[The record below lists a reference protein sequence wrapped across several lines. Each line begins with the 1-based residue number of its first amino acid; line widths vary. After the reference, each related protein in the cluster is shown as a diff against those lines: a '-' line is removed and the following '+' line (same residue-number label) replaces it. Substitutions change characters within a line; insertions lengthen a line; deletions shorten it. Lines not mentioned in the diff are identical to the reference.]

1 MRAVIL
7 RICSARLHAPPGV
20 LPRGCCSFFENIRN
34 NGRGVSSCVP
44 SSPKLFAI
52 HMCFRVAIRCARY
65 DGGVDSLPPSSVDL
79 FERLLMTSSSSKSIA
94 LSRRAVLGAGGV
106 GLAAVLSACART
118 VHPPVDA
125 ATSESASASPSAS
138 STLPSANK
146 SYKGKVTFDNFEKN
160 GEYVPATAE
169 KKAQNVPKPLMPE
182 KVQELSIDGIYALI
196 GYWISSFNYLALTGD
211 IEPLKKTDP
220 SSEYYKE
227 LEPMVKLYETGRGW
241 IYDTSEPMS
250 VYLMTD
256 TPTQVEGDRIRYFWR
271 ARSLVDQNAK
281 RHLTEGDNRDK
292 SLARAEDSQG
302 QAMRIVVEYKEGAW
316 FMSTQKDKDADKS
329 TESASPSAS

>member
-1 MRAVIL
+1 MM
-7 RICSARLHAPPGV
+7 
-20 LPRGCCSFFENIRN
+20 
-34 NGRGVSSCVP
+34 GVSTHSPHPLP
-44 SSPKLFAI
+44 SP
-52 HMCFRVAIRCARY
+52 
-65 DGGVDSLPPSSVDL
+65 VDL
-79 FERLLMTSSSSKSIA
+79 TERLLMTSSSSKPVA

-118 VHPPVDA
+118 VHPPVDTA
-125 ATSESASASPSAS
+125 ASESASASASPSAS
-138 STLPSANK
+138 PALPSANK
-146 SYKGKVTFDNFEKN
+146 SYQGKVTFDNFEKN

-169 KKAQNVPKPLMPE
+169 KKAQNVPKPIMPE
-182 KVQELSIDGIYALI
+182 KVQELSIDGIYALV

-211 IEPLKKTDP
+211 IEPLKKTNP
-220 SSEYYKE
+220 SADYTKE

-250 VYLMTD
+250 VYLTTD
-256 TPTQVEGDRIRYFWR
+256 TPTQVEGDRILYFWR

-292 SLARAEDSQG
+292 SLVGAEDSQG

-316 FMSTQKDKDADKS
+316 FMSTQQDKDADKS

>member
-1 MRAVIL
+1 MM
-7 RICSARLHAPPGV
+7 
-20 LPRGCCSFFENIRN
+20 
-34 NGRGVSSCVP
+34 GVSTH
-44 SSPKLFAI
+44 SS
-52 HMCFRVAIRCARY
+52 
-65 DGGVDSLPPSSVDL
+65 SSVDL
-79 FERLLMTSSSSKSIA
+79 FERLLMTSSSSKPVA

-118 VHPPVDA
+118 VHPPV
-125 ATSESASASPSAS
+125 ATAESESASASASVSPSAS
-138 STLPSANK
+138 PALPSANK

-316 FMSTQKDKDADKS
+316 FMSTQKDKDAGKS
-329 TESASPSAS
+329 SGSASTSAS

>member
-1 MRAVIL
+1 MWQL
-7 RICSARLHAPPGV
+7 RGFFVCAGLFVVRL
-20 LPRGCCSFFENIRN
+20 R
-34 NGRGVSSCVP
+34 
-44 SSPKLFAI
+44 
-52 HMCFRVAIRCARY
+52 FRVAIRYARY
-65 DGGVDSLPPSSVDL
+65 DGGVDSLPLSVDL
-79 FERLLMTSSSSKSIA
+79 TERLLMTSSSSKPVA

-106 GLAAVLSACART
+106 GLVAVLSACART
-118 VHPPVDA
+118 VHPPVVA
-125 ATSESASASPSAS
+125 ESESANASASASPSAS
-138 STLPSANK
+138 PALPSANK

-169 KKAQNVPKPLMPE
+169 KKAQNVPKPIMPE

-250 VYLMTD
+250 VYLTTD
-256 TPTQVEGDRIRYFWR
+256 TPTQIEGDRILYFWR
-271 ARSLVDQNAK
+271 ARSLVDQNGK

-292 SLARAEDSQG
+292 SLVGAADAQG

-329 TESASPSAS
+329 SNSASASAS

>member
-1 MRAVIL
+1 MWQL
-7 RICSARLHAPPGV
+7 RGFFVCAGLFVVRL
-20 LPRGCCSFFENIRN
+20 R
-34 NGRGVSSCVP
+34 
-44 SSPKLFAI
+44 
-52 HMCFRVAIRCARY
+52 FRVAIRYARY

-79 FERLLMTSSSSKSIA
+79 SVDLTERLLMTSSSFKPVA

-106 GLAAVLSACART
+106 GLVAVLSACART
-118 VHPPVDA
+118 VHPPVVA
-125 ATSESASASPSAS
+125 ESESANASASASPSAS
-138 STLPSANK
+138 PALPSANK

-169 KKAQNVPKPLMPE
+169 KKAQNVPKPIMPE

-250 VYLMTD
+250 VYLTTD
-256 TPTQVEGDRIRYFWR
+256 TPTQIEGDRILYFWR
-271 ARSLVDQNAK
+271 ARSLVDQNGK

-292 SLARAEDSQG
+292 SLVGAADAQG

-316 FMSTQKDKDADKS
+316 FMSTQQDKDADKS

>member
-1 MRAVIL
+1 MR
-7 RICSARLHAPPGV
+7 P
-20 LPRGCCSFFENIRN
+20 
-34 NGRGVSSCVP
+34 
-44 SSPKLFAI
+44 AI
-52 HMCFRVAIRCARY
+52 HCSPALYNGSKVTGALRCARY
-65 DGGVDSLPPSSVDL
+65 DGGVDSLPSSVDL
-79 FERLLMTSSSSKSIA
+79 TERLLMTSSSSKPVA

-118 VHPPVDA
+118 VHPPVDTA
-125 ATSESASASPSAS
+125 ASDSASASASPA
-138 STLPSANK
+138 LPSANK
-146 SYKGKVTFDNFEKN
+146 SYKGKVTFDNFEKT

-169 KKAQNVPKPLMPE
+169 KKAQNVPKPIMPE

-211 IEPLKKTDP
+211 IEPLRKTDP

-250 VYLMTD
+250 VYLLTD
-256 TPTQVEGDRIRYFWR
+256 TPTQIEGDRIRYFWR

-316 FMSTQKDKDADKS
+316 FMSTQEDKDADKGAD
-329 TESASPSAS
+329 SASPSAS

>member
-1 MRAVIL
+1 MM
-7 RICSARLHAPPGV
+7 
-20 LPRGCCSFFENIRN
+20 
-34 NGRGVSSCVP
+34 GVSTHS
-44 SSPKLFAI
+44 
-52 HMCFRVAIRCARY
+52 
-65 DGGVDSLPPSSVDL
+65 PSSVDL

-94 LSRRAVLGAGGV
+94 LSRRAVLGVGGV
-106 GLAAVLSACART
+106 GLAAVLGACART
-118 VHPPVDA
+118 VHPPADVA
-125 ATSESASASPSAS
+125 ESGSASASASPSAS
-138 STLPSANK
+138 PALPSANK
-146 SYKGKVTFDNFEKN
+146 SYQGKVTFDNFEKN

-169 KKAQNVPKPLMPE
+169 KKAQNVPKPIMPE

-196 GYWISSFNYLALTGD
+196 GYWASSFNYLALTGD
-211 IEPLKKTDP
+211 IEPLKKTNP
-220 SSEYYKE
+220 SSDYYKE

-250 VYLMTD
+250 VYLLTD
-256 TPTQVEGDRIRYFWR
+256 TPTQVEGDRILYYWR

-292 SLARAEDSQG
+292 SLVGAEDSQG

-329 TESASPSAS
+329 SDSASASTS

>member
-1 MRAVIL
+1 MM
-7 RICSARLHAPPGV
+7 
-20 LPRGCCSFFENIRN
+20 
-34 NGRGVSSCVP
+34 GVSTH
-44 SSPKLFAI
+44 SS
-52 HMCFRVAIRCARY
+52 
-65 DGGVDSLPPSSVDL
+65 PSSVDL
-79 FERLLMTSSSSKSIA
+79 TERLLMTSSSFKPVA

-118 VHPPVDA
+118 VHPPVVA
-125 ATSESASASPSAS
+125 ESESANASASVSPSAS
-138 STLPSANK
+138 PALPSANK

-169 KKAQNVPKPLMPE
+169 KKAQNVPKPIMPE

-250 VYLMTD
+250 VYLTTD
-256 TPTQVEGDRIRYFWR
+256 TPTQIEGDRILYFWR
-271 ARSLVDQNAK
+271 ARSLVDQNGK

-292 SLARAEDSQG
+292 SLVGAADAQG

-316 FMSTQKDKDADKS
+316 FMSTQQDKDADKS
-329 TESASPSAS
+329 TESTSPSAS

>member
-1 MRAVIL
+1 MTSPSST
-7 RICSARLHAPPGV
+7 SAGMSRRVALGATGAGV
-20 LPRGCCSFFENIRN
+20 LAALTACASDIRPTAE
-34 NGRGVSSCVP
+34 GS
-44 SSPKLFAI
+44 A
-52 HMCFRVAIRCARY
+52 
-65 DGGVDSLPPSSVDL
+65 
-79 FERLLMTSSSSKSIA
+79 SSSASA
-94 LSRRAVLGAGGV
+94 GA
-106 GLAAVLSACART
+106 
-118 VHPPVDA
+118 
-125 ATSESASASPSAS
+125 SESASATAS
-138 STLPSANK
+138 SDK
-146 SYKGKVTFDNFEKN
+146 SYKGFVKFDNFEKN

-169 KKAQNVPKPLMPE
+169 KKAQNVPKPIMPE

-250 VYLMTD
+250 VYLTTD
-256 TPTQVEGDRIRYFWR
+256 TPTQIEGDRILYFWR
-271 ARSLVDQNAK
+271 ARSLVDQNGK

-292 SLARAEDSQG
+292 SLVGAADAQG
-302 QAMRIVVEYKEGAW
+302 QAIRIVVEYREGAW

>member
-1 MRAVIL
+1 MM
-7 RICSARLHAPPGV
+7 
-20 LPRGCCSFFENIRN
+20 
-34 NGRGVSSCVP
+34 GVSTH
-44 SSPKLFAI
+44 SS
-52 HMCFRVAIRCARY
+52 
-65 DGGVDSLPPSSVDL
+65 PSSVDL
-79 FERLLMTSSSSKSIA
+79 TERLLMTSSSFKPVA

-118 VHPPVDA
+118 VHPPVVA
-125 ATSESASASPSAS
+125 ESESANASASASPSAS
-138 STLPSANK
+138 PALPSANK

-169 KKAQNVPKPLMPE
+169 KKAQNVPKPIMPE

-250 VYLMTD
+250 VYLTTD
-256 TPTQVEGDRIRYFWR
+256 TPTQIEGDRILYFWR
-271 ARSLVDQNAK
+271 ARSLVDQNGK

-292 SLARAEDSQG
+292 SLVGAADAQG

>member
-1 MRAVIL
+1 
-7 RICSARLHAPPGV
+7 
-20 LPRGCCSFFENIRN
+20 
-34 NGRGVSSCVP
+34 
-44 SSPKLFAI
+44 
-52 HMCFRVAIRCARY
+52 MCFRVAIRCARY
-65 DGGVDSLPPSSVDL
+65 DGGVDSLPTSVDL
-79 FERLLMTSSSSKSIA
+79 TERLLMTSSSSKPVA

-118 VHPPVDA
+118 VHPPVDTA
-125 ATSESASASPSAS
+125 ASDSASASAS
-138 STLPSANK
+138 SALPSANK

-169 KKAQNVPKPLMPE
+169 KKAQNVPKPIMPE

-250 VYLMTD
+250 VYLLTD

-292 SLARAEDSQG
+292 SLVGAEDSQG

>member
-1 MRAVIL
+1 
-7 RICSARLHAPPGV
+7 
-20 LPRGCCSFFENIRN
+20 
-34 NGRGVSSCVP
+34 
-44 SSPKLFAI
+44 
-52 HMCFRVAIRCARY
+52 
-65 DGGVDSLPPSSVDL
+65 
-79 FERLLMTSSSSKSIA
+79 MTSSSSKPVA

-118 VHPPVDA
+118 VHPPVDIA
-125 ATSESASASPSAS
+125 DSESASASASPSAS
-138 STLPSANK
+138 PALPSANK
-146 SYKGKVTFDNFEKN
+146 SYQGKVTFDNFEKT

-169 KKAQNVPKPLMPE
+169 MKAQNVPKPIMPE

-211 IEPLKKTDP
+211 IEPLKKTNP
-220 SSEYYKE
+220 SADYTQE

-250 VYLMTD
+250 VYLTTD
-256 TPTQVEGDRIRYFWR
+256 TPTQIEGDRIRYFWR

-292 SLARAEDSQG
+292 SLVGAEDSQG
-302 QAMRIVVEYKEGAW
+302 QAVRIVVEYKEGAW
-316 FMSTQKDKDADKS
+316 FMSTQQDKDAGKS
-329 TESASPSAS
+329 TESASASAS

>member
-1 MRAVIL
+1 MM
-7 RICSARLHAPPGV
+7 
-20 LPRGCCSFFENIRN
+20 
-34 NGRGVSSCVP
+34 GVSTH
-44 SSPKLFAI
+44 SS
-52 HMCFRVAIRCARY
+52 
-65 DGGVDSLPPSSVDL
+65 SSSVDL

-94 LSRRAVLGAGGV
+94 LSRRAVLGVGGI
-106 GLAAVLSACART
+106 GLASVVSACART
-118 VHPPVDA
+118 VHPPADVA
-125 ATSESASASPSAS
+125 ESGSASASASASPSAS
-138 STLPSANK
+138 SALPPANK
-146 SYKGKVTFDNFEKN
+146 SYQGKVTFDNFEKN

-169 KKAQNVPKPLMPE
+169 QKAQNVPKPIMPE
-182 KVQELSIDGIYALI
+182 KVQELSVDGIYALI

-220 SSEYYKE
+220 SSDYYKE

-250 VYLMTD
+250 VYLLTD
-256 TPTQVEGDRIRYFWR
+256 TPTQIEGDRIRYFWR

-292 SLARAEDSQG
+292 SLVGAEDSQG

-329 TESASPSAS
+329 SDSASPSAS

>member
-1 MRAVIL
+1 MM
-7 RICSARLHAPPGV
+7 
-20 LPRGCCSFFENIRN
+20 
-34 NGRGVSSCVP
+34 GVSTHSPHPLP
-44 SSPKLFAI
+44 SP
-52 HMCFRVAIRCARY
+52 
-65 DGGVDSLPPSSVDL
+65 VDL
-79 FERLLMTSSSSKSIA
+79 TERLLMTSSSSKPVA

-118 VHPPVDA
+118 VHPPVDTA
-125 ATSESASASPSAS
+125 ASDSASASASPSAS
-138 STLPSANK
+138 PALPSANK
-146 SYKGKVTFDNFEKN
+146 SYQGKVTFDNFEKT

-169 KKAQNVPKPLMPE
+169 MKAQNVPKPIMPE

-211 IEPLKKTDP
+211 IEPLKKTNP
-220 SSEYYKE
+220 SADYTKE

-250 VYLMTD
+250 VYLTTD
-256 TPTQVEGDRIRYFWR
+256 TPTQIEGDRILYFWR

-292 SLARAEDSQG
+292 SLVGAEDSQG
-302 QAMRIVVEYKEGAW
+302 QATRVVVEYKEGAW
-316 FMSTQKDKDADKS
+316 FMSTQQDKDADKS

>member
-1 MRAVIL
+1 MM
-7 RICSARLHAPPGV
+7 
-20 LPRGCCSFFENIRN
+20 
-34 NGRGVSSCVP
+34 GVSTHS
-44 SSPKLFAI
+44 
-52 HMCFRVAIRCARY
+52 
-65 DGGVDSLPPSSVDL
+65 PSSVDL
-79 FERLLMTSSSSKSIA
+79 FERLLMTSSSSKPVA

-118 VHPPVDA
+118 VHPPV
-125 ATSESASASPSAS
+125 ATAESESASASASVSPSAS
-138 STLPSANK
+138 PALPSANK

-250 VYLMTD
+250 VYLTTD
-256 TPTQVEGDRIRYFWR
+256 TPTQIEGDRILYFWR
-271 ARSLVDQNAK
+271 ARSLVDQNGK

-292 SLARAEDSQG
+292 SLVGAADAQG

-316 FMSTQKDKDADKS
+316 FMSTQQDKDADKS
-329 TESASPSAS
+329 TESTSPSAS

>member
-1 MRAVIL
+1 MRQL
-7 RICSARLHAPPGV
+7 RGVFVCARLFV
-20 LPRGCCSFFENIRN
+20 VRLR
-34 NGRGVSSCVP
+34 
-44 SSPKLFAI
+44 
-52 HMCFRVAIRCARY
+52 FRVAIRYARY
-65 DGGVDSLPPSSVDL
+65 DGGVDSLPLSVDL
-79 FERLLMTSSSSKSIA
+79 TERLLMTSSSSKPVA

-118 VHPPVDA
+118 VHPPVVA
-125 ATSESASASPSAS
+125 ESESANASASASPSAS
-138 STLPSANK
+138 PTLPSANK

-169 KKAQNVPKPLMPE
+169 KKAQNVPKPIMPE
-182 KVQELSIDGIYALI
+182 KVQDLSIDGIYALI

-211 IEPLKKTDP
+211 IEPMKKTDP
-220 SSEYYKE
+220 STDYTKE

-250 VYLMTD
+250 VYLTTD
-256 TPTQVEGDRIRYFWR
+256 TPTQIEGDRILYFWR
-271 ARSLVDQNAK
+271 ARSLVDQNGK

-292 SLARAEDSQG
+292 SLVGAADAQG

>member
-1 MRAVIL
+1 MM
-7 RICSARLHAPPGV
+7 
-20 LPRGCCSFFENIRN
+20 
-34 NGRGVSSCVP
+34 GVSTH
-44 SSPKLFAI
+44 SS
-52 HMCFRVAIRCARY
+52 
-65 DGGVDSLPPSSVDL
+65 SSVDL

-94 LSRRAVLGAGGV
+94 LSRRAVLGVGGI
-106 GLAAVLSACART
+106 GLAAVVSACART
-118 VHPPVDA
+118 VHPPADVA
-125 ATSESASASPSAS
+125 ESGSASASASASPSAS
-138 STLPSANK
+138 SALPPANK

-169 KKAQNVPKPLMPE
+169 KKAQNVPKPIMPE

-211 IEPLKKTDP
+211 IEPMKKTDL
-220 SSEYYKE
+220 STDYTKE
-227 LEPMVKLYETGRGW
+227 LEPMIKLYETGRGW

-250 VYLMTD
+250 VYLLTD
-256 TPTQVEGDRIRYFWR
+256 TPTQIEGDRIRYFWR

-316 FMSTQKDKDADKS
+316 FMSTQEDKDADKGAD
-329 TESASPSAS
+329 SASPSAS

>member
-1 MRAVIL
+1 MM
-7 RICSARLHAPPGV
+7 
-20 LPRGCCSFFENIRN
+20 
-34 NGRGVSSCVP
+34 GVSTH
-44 SSPKLFAI
+44 SPL
-52 HMCFRVAIRCARY
+52 
-65 DGGVDSLPPSSVDL
+65 SVDL
-79 FERLLMTSSSSKSIA
+79 TERLLMTSPSSKPVA

-118 VHPPVDA
+118 VHPPVDTA
-125 ATSESASASPSAS
+125 ASESASASASAS
-138 STLPSANK
+138 PTLPSANK

-169 KKAQNVPKPLMPE
+169 KKAQNVPKPIMPE

-211 IEPLKKTDP
+211 IEPMKKTDL
-220 SSEYYKE
+220 STDYTKE

-256 TPTQVEGDRIRYFWR
+256 TPTQVEGDRILYFWR
-271 ARSLVDQNAK
+271 ARSLVDQNGK

-292 SLARAEDSQG
+292 PIVGAEDSQG
-302 QAMRIVVEYKEGAW
+302 QAMRIVVEYREGAW
-316 FMSTQKDKDADKS
+316 FMSTQKDKDAGKS
-329 TESASPSAS
+329 SDSASPSVS

>member
-1 MRAVIL
+1 MGCL
-7 RICSARLHAPPGV
+7 RTRPAI
-20 LPRGCCSFFENIRN
+20 CCSPALY
-34 NGRGVSSCVP
+34 NGSKVTGA
-44 SSPKLFAI
+44 L
-52 HMCFRVAIRCARY
+52 RCARY
-65 DGGVDSLPPSSVDL
+65 DGGVDSLPSPVDL
-79 FERLLMTSSSSKSIA
+79 FERLLMTSSSSKPVA
-94 LSRRAVLGAGGV
+94 LSRRAVLGVGGV

-118 VHPPVDA
+118 VHPPVDVA
-125 ATSESASASPSAS
+125 ASDSASPSAS
-138 STLPSANK
+138 PALPPANK

-211 IEPLKKTDP
+211 IEPMKKTDL
-220 SSEYYKE
+220 STDYTKE

-250 VYLMTD
+250 VYLLTD
-256 TPTQVEGDRIRYFWR
+256 TPTQIEGDRILYFWR

-292 SLARAEDSQG
+292 SLVGAADSQG

-316 FMSTQKDKDADKS
+316 FMSTQQDKDAHKS
-329 TESASPSAS
+329 SNSASASAS

>member
-1 MRAVIL
+1 MAT
-7 RICSARLHAPPGV
+7 
-20 LPRGCCSFFENIRN
+20 F
-34 NGRGVSSCVP
+34 
-44 SSPKLFAI
+44 
-52 HMCFRVAIRCARY
+52 
-65 DGGVDSLPPSSVDL
+65 
-79 FERLLMTSSSSKSIA
+79 
-94 LSRRAVLGAGGV
+94 LSRRAALAAATGAGAV
-106 GLAAVLSACART
+106 AALTACASDIR
-118 VHPPVDA
+118 PLADSSA
-125 ATSESASASPSAS
+125 SGEDSASASASESASASASASAS
-138 STLPSANK
+138 SSAKK
-146 SYKGKVTFDNFEKN
+146 SYKGTVKLDKYEKN

-169 KKAQNVPKPLMPE
+169 KKAQNVPKPIMPE

-211 IEPLKKTDP
+211 IEPMKKTDL
-220 SSEYYKE
+220 STDYTKE
-227 LEPMVKLYETGRGW
+227 LEPMIKLYETGRGW

>member
-1 MRAVIL
+1 L
-7 RICSARLHAPPGV
+7 
-20 LPRGCCSFFENIRN
+20 
-34 NGRGVSSCVP
+34 
-44 SSPKLFAI
+44 
-52 HMCFRVAIRCARY
+52 
-65 DGGVDSLPPSSVDL
+65 SVDL
-79 FERLLMTSSSSKSIA
+79 TERLLMTSSSSKPVA

-118 VHPPVDA
+118 VHPPVVA
-125 ATSESASASPSAS
+125 ESESANASASASPSAS
-138 STLPSANK
+138 PTLPSANK

-169 KKAQNVPKPLMPE
+169 KKAQNVPKPIMPE
-182 KVQELSIDGIYALI
+182 KVQDLSIDGIYALI

-211 IEPLKKTDP
+211 IEPMKKTDP
-220 SSEYYKE
+220 STDYTKE

-250 VYLMTD
+250 VYLTTD
-256 TPTQVEGDRIRYFWR
+256 TPTQIEGDRILYFWR
-271 ARSLVDQNAK
+271 ARSLVDQNGK

-292 SLARAEDSQG
+292 SLVGAADAQG

>member
-1 MRAVIL
+1 MM
-7 RICSARLHAPPGV
+7 
-20 LPRGCCSFFENIRN
+20 
-34 NGRGVSSCVP
+34 GVSTH
-44 SSPKLFAI
+44 SS
-52 HMCFRVAIRCARY
+52 
-65 DGGVDSLPPSSVDL
+65 SSSVDL

-94 LSRRAVLGAGGV
+94 LSRRTVLGVGGI
-106 GLAAVLSACART
+106 GLAAVVSACART
-118 VHPPVDA
+118 VHPPADVA
-125 ATSESASASPSAS
+125 ESGSASASASASPSAS
-138 STLPSANK
+138 SALPPANK
-146 SYKGKVTFDNFEKN
+146 SYQGKVIFDNFEKN

-169 KKAQNVPKPLMPE
+169 KKAQNVPKPIMPE

-211 IEPLKKTDP
+211 IEPMKKTDP
-220 SSEYYKE
+220 STDYTKE
-227 LEPMVKLYETGRGW
+227 LEPMIKLYETGRGW

-316 FMSTQKDKDADKS
+316 FMSTQEDKDAGKS
-329 TESASPSAS
+329 SDSASPSAS

>member
-1 MRAVIL
+1 MAT
-7 RICSARLHAPPGV
+7 
-20 LPRGCCSFFENIRN
+20 F
-34 NGRGVSSCVP
+34 
-44 SSPKLFAI
+44 
-52 HMCFRVAIRCARY
+52 
-65 DGGVDSLPPSSVDL
+65 
-79 FERLLMTSSSSKSIA
+79 
-94 LSRRAVLGAGGV
+94 LSRRAALAAATGAG
-106 GLAAVLSACART
+106 AAAALTACASDIR
-118 VHPPVDA
+118 PLADSSASGEASPSA
-125 ATSESASASPSAS
+125 SASESASASASASAS
-138 STLPSANK
+138 SSAKK
-146 SYKGKVTFDNFEKN
+146 SYKGTVKLDKYEKN

>member
-1 MRAVIL
+1 MRPAI
-7 RICSARLHAPPGV
+7 
-20 LPRGCCSFFENIRN
+20 CCSPALY
-34 NGRGVSSCVP
+34 NGSKVTGA
-44 SSPKLFAI
+44 L
-52 HMCFRVAIRCARY
+52 RCARY
-65 DGGVDSLPPSSVDL
+65 DGGVDSLPSSVDL
-79 FERLLMTSSSSKSIA
+79 TERLLMTSSSSKPVA

-118 VHPPVDA
+118 VHPPVDTA
-125 ATSESASASPSAS
+125 ASDSASASASPA
-138 STLPSANK
+138 LPSANK
-146 SYKGKVTFDNFEKN
+146 SYKGKVTFDNFEKT

-169 KKAQNVPKPLMPE
+169 KKAQNVPKPIMPD

-211 IEPLKKTDP
+211 IEPLRKTDP

-292 SLARAEDSQG
+292 SLVGAADSQG

-316 FMSTQKDKDADKS
+316 FMSTQQDKDADKS